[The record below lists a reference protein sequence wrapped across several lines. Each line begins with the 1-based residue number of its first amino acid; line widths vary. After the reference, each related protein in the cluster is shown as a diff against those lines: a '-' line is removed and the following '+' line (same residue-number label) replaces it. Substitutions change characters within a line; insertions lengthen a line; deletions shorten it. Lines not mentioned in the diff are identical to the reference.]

1 MPFNRAYINEVCA
14 QGVDLAGS
22 EHQFEISLRS
32 IQNNRLNQGLGNDDV
47 ELAALHLG
55 LFLAH
60 WGMFRGSSRLMGK
73 NLSFF
78 KSLIREYVF
87 QQDIAALWAT
97 DFLDI
102 GAGEAASIDAAINQL
117 RKWIGDNGVTPTD
130 TLVSKILLVTSGN
143 VPAYDRYFRQG
154 LKRINIQYVQDL
166 PMTFSGNSLIA
177 LSNFMRRFTW
187 PKIPSIIAPNG
198 PSIPTGR
205 LVDKAV
211 NFFGRLPP
219 E

>member
-1 MPFNRAYINEVCA
+1 MAFDQDYINEVCA
-14 QGVDLAGS
+14 QEVDLAGS
-22 EHQFEISLRS
+22 EYQFEISLRS
-32 IQNNRLNQGLGNDDV
+32 IQNRLNQGLGNCDV
-47 ELAALHLG
+47 ELAALQLG

-78 KSLIREYVF
+78 ERLIRECLF
-87 QQDIAALWAT
+87 QREIPALRAI
-97 DFLDI
+97 DFLNI
-102 GAGEAASIDAAINQL
+102 GAGEAASIDAAINRL
-117 RKWIGDNGVTPTD
+117 KAWIGGNGVTPTD

-154 LKRINIQYVQDL
+154 LRRINQDL

-177 LSNFMRRFTW
+177 LSNFMGEFDW
-187 PKIPSIIAPNG
+187 PEIPSIIAPNG

-211 NFFGRLPP
+211 NFFGR
-219 E
+219 

>member
-1 MPFNRAYINEVCA
+1 MPFDNDYIERVCA
-14 QGVDLAGS
+14 QEVDLAGS
-22 EHQFEISLRS
+22 EYQFEISLRS
-32 IQNNRLNQGLGNDDV
+32 IQNRLKQVLGNGDV
-47 ELAALHLG
+47 ELAALQLG

-78 KSLIREYVF
+78 ERLIRECLF
-87 QQDIAALWAT
+87 QRDIQKLCAT
-97 DFLDI
+97 DFKNIKDMK
-102 GAGEAASIDAAINQL
+102 ATKIDAAINQL

-143 VPAYDRYFRQG
+143 VPVYDRYFRQG
-154 LKRINIQYVQDL
+154 LRRINQDL

-187 PKIPSIIAPNG
+187 PEIPSIIAPNG

>member
-1 MPFNRAYINEVCA
+1 MPFNNAYIIQVCA
-14 QGVDLAGS
+14 QEVDLAGS
-22 EHQFEISLRS
+22 EYQFEISLRS
-32 IQNNRLNQGLGNDDV
+32 IQNRLNLGLGNDDV

-78 KSLIREYVF
+78 ERLIRECLF
-87 QQDIAALWAT
+87 QRDIPALCDI
-97 DFLDI
+97 DFLNI

-154 LKRINIQYVQDL
+154 LKRINIQHHQNL

-177 LSNFMRRFTW
+177 LSGFMSGFNW
-187 PKIPSIIAPNG
+187 VIPAIIDPNVH
-198 PSIPTGR
+198 PPIPTGR

-211 NFFGRLPP
+211 NFFGR
-219 E
+219 